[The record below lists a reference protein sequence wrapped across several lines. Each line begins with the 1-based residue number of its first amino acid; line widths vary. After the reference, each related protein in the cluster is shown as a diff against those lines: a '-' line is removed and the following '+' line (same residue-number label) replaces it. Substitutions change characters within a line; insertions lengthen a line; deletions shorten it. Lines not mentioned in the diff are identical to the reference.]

1 LNPALEQSIEG
12 WEEKLDECI
21 TDIQPTLCSRELDII
36 KNYLMNRT
44 NDQKVNVFRIIYLL

>member
-21 TDIQPTLCSRELDII
+21 TDIQPALCSRELNII
-36 KNYLMNRT
+36 KKYLMNRT
-44 NDQKVNVFRIIYLL
+44 NDQKVHVFRIISLL